1 MNKKVKQ
8 LTKPQFEKFHK
19 GLKGYTGKGELQRE
33 DYLTIKKII
42 KKSKPKSILE
52 FGFKIGSSAAMWAAA
67 SPTSNIIS
75 IDVTTNDIT
84 NENSKKILAI
94 MQGGF
99 FKLHETDIHDLNA
112 QYYQSDLIFVDG
124 DPYKI
129 EFEVE
134 IAKKLNPKYIVLNNW
149 FHSRHRNEVQTA
161 SHNFGFKL
169 IEAFT
174 TECGLALLSNND
186 YIEND

>member
-42 KKSKPKSILE
+42 KKTKPKSILE

-67 SPTSNIIS
+67 SPTSTIVS
-75 IDVTTNDIT
+75 IDITTNEIT
-84 NENSKKILAI
+84 NENSNKILAI

-112 QYYQSDLIFVDG
+112 QYYQSDLVFVDG

-149 FHSRHRNEVQTA
+149 FHSRHRSEVQTA
-161 SHNFGFKL
+161 SQHFGFKL

-186 YIEND
+186 YKEND